1 MIRLFFIFSGL
12 LYRTTSRNYIPSPL
26 GTPKRMAQKLGNQ
39 LSNSPILSRR
49 TWHRVDGSSSLPSS
63 STSPAS
69 VAPTSNQAPAMNS
82 SSSSSNSSKSSTN
95 GGFFSFLTSAM
106 PMLSKRQVN
115 KNHSKNLFLDPKM
128 HTDYED
134 TLELHQFSDSGR
146 IANRY
151 DNMRWDAWYVDL
163 FCFVHFWVGH
173 SVECS
178 LIWMTNDCLS
188 QNRDELPPQGFVIRA
203 SVA

>member
-1 MIRLFFIFSGL
+1 
-12 LYRTTSRNYIPSPL
+12 
-26 GTPKRMAQKLGNQ
+26 
-39 LSNSPILSRR
+39 
-49 TWHRVDGSSSLPSS
+49 
-63 STSPAS
+63 
-69 VAPTSNQAPAMNS
+69 
-82 SSSSSNSSKSSTN
+82 
-95 GGFFSFLTSAM
+95 
-106 PMLSKRQVN
+106 MLSKRQVN

-163 FCFVHFWVGH
+163 LYFIHFWVGH
-173 SVECS
+173 NVEYS